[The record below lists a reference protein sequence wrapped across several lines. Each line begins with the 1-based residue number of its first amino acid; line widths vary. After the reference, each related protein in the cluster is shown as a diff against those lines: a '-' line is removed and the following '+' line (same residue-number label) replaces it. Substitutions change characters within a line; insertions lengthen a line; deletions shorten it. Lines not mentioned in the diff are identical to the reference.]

1 MKVLHIITRLNTGG
15 PAVFLNHLTKSMDD
29 LNCES
34 FIVYGYCE
42 SNESDYTETHK
53 FNVKLLKVN
62 SLHRSLNPIDDIKT
76 LFLLRRTIKQ
86 IKPDVINTHTSKA
99 GVLGRLAAKSVDKN
113 LPVVHTFHGHL
124 IYGYFARYK
133 SFVFTIIE
141 KFMIRFTNSAVA
153 VTSETKSSLA
163 ALGIGKKLNWQVIP
177 IGIKPTNNQ
186 INPISAGDKVKLLWV
201 GRFTDIKDPFF
212 AVEVIKLINVQSPN
226 NFVLT
231 MVGKGE
237 LFEQVKTA
245 AKALPITFTG
255 WVVNPF
261 ESGIDFDLLLI
272 TSKNEGLPL
281 VMLEAASIHR
291 VTMSRDIGG
300 VGEFIK
306 NNETGYLINGGA
318 KEMANKL
325 IQISENKIVLEE
337 LGVTANKLLK
347 QRFSAENTAKTYLSL
362 YSSLTI
368 SK

>member
-15 PAVFLNHLTKSMDD
+15 PAVFLDYLTQSMSE
-29 LNCES
+29 LNCENM
-34 FIVYGYCE
+34 IAYGFCE
-42 SNESDYTETHK
+42 SNESDYTESHK
-53 FNVKLLKVN
+53 FKAKLIKVN

-76 LFLLRRTIKQ
+76 FFLLRKTIKQ
-86 IKPDVINTHTSKA
+86 IKPDVVNTHTSKA

-141 KFMIRFTNSAVA
+141 KFMAKFTNSAVA
-153 VTSETKSSLA
+153 VTGETKSSLT

-177 IGIKPTNNQ
+177 IGITPKDNQ
-186 INPISAGDKVKLLWV
+186 IKAISAGDKIKLLWV

-212 AVEVIKLINVQSPN
+212 AIEVLKLLNKQSPN
-226 NFVLT
+226 NFELT
-231 MVGKGE
+231 MVGEGE
-237 LFEQVKTA
+237 LFEKTKAA

-255 WVVNPF
+255 WIINPF

-281 VMLEAASIHR
+281 VMLEAASNHR
-291 VTMSRDIGG
+291 VTMSRDVGG
-300 VGEFIK
+300 VGEFIE
-306 NNETGYLINGGA
+306 NNETGYLIKSGA
-318 KEMANKL
+318 KDMADKL
-325 IQISENKIVLEE
+325 IQISENKKVLEE
-337 LGVTANKLLK
+337 LGMKANKLLK
-347 QRFSAENTAKTYLSL
+347 QRFSAENMAKSYLSL

>member
-15 PAVFLNHLTKSMDD
+15 PAVFLDYLTQSMSE
-29 LNCES
+29 LNYENM
-34 FIVYGYCE
+34 IAYGFCE
-42 SNESDYTETHK
+42 SNESDYTESHK
-53 FNVKLLKVN
+53 FKAKLIKVN

-76 LFLLRRTIKQ
+76 FFLLRKTIKQ
-86 IKPDVINTHTSKA
+86 IKPDVVNTHTSKA

-141 KFMIRFTNSAVA
+141 KIMAKFTNSAVA
-153 VTSETKSSLA
+153 VTGETKSSLT

-177 IGIKPTNNQ
+177 IGITPKDNQ
-186 INPISAGDKVKLLWV
+186 IKSISAGDKIKLLWV
-201 GRFTDIKDPFF
+201 GRFTDIKDPFY
-212 AVEVIKLINVQSPN
+212 AVEVLKLLNVQSLN
-226 NFVLT
+226 KFELI
-231 MVGKGE
+231 MVGEGE
-237 LFEQVKTA
+237 LFEQIKAA
-245 AKALPITFTG
+245 AKNLPITLTG

-261 ESGIDFDLLLI
+261 ESEIDFDLLLI

-281 VMLEAASIHR
+281 VMLEAASNHR
-291 VTMSRDIGG
+291 VTMSRDVGG

-306 NNETGYLINGGA
+306 NNETGYLIKGGA
-318 KEMANKL
+318 KDMADKL
-325 IQISENKIVLEE
+325 IQISENKNVLEE
-337 LGVTANKLLK
+337 LGMKANKLLK
-347 QRFSAENTAKTYLSL
+347 QRFSAENMAKSYLSL